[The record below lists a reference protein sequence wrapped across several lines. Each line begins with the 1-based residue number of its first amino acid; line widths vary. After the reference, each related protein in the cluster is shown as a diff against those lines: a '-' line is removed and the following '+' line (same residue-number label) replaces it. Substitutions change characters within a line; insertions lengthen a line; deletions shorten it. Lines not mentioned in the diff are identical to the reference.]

1 MAKKN
6 FQIAPKPSNAV
17 SLEKIQAFEKGGAGN
32 DQNPQIHKPA
42 NVVKGE
48 PTKRLSVDLPL
59 STHLRFKSACSATNR
74 KMVKEVEAFILMKT
88 AELEKEAGITHN

>member
-6 FQIAPKPSNAV
+6 FQTAPKPSNSV
-17 SLEKIQAFEKGGAGN
+17 SLENIQAFERGGAGN
-32 DQNPQIHKPA
+32 DQNTQTHKPA
-42 NVVKGE
+42 NVGKGE

-59 STHLRFKSACSATNR
+59 NTHLRFKSACSATNR
-74 KMVKEVEAFILMKT
+74 KMVKEVEAFIVMKT